1 MSLPSLGI
9 KEIFGST
16 ADLSGIS
23 SDEGL
28 KLSEVSPFQQYKKT
42 VEDFYVNVFFMSTS
56 YMHHDFNKYFHNI
69 DVFVCIYYT
78 LYGTVQRL
86 GLGYMI
92 LFLCFWKK
100 FLIKKH
106 RLH

>member
-56 YMHHDFNKYFHNI
+56 YMHHDFKYFHNI

-92 LFLCFWKK
+92 LFLCF
-100 FLIKKH
+100 
-106 RLH
+106 